1 MNINALGQ
9 SALPASPPSRDA
21 VLARQVDAFE
31 RTAAAARQ
39 AEVADP
45 VSASSGTEDA
55 AKQGKQL
62 QGAVDAINDFLKPI
76 SSSIEF
82 SIDEDSGK
90 TIVKLMDKET
100 NTVLRQYPTKE
111 ALAIAKD
118 IDKLQGLLLKTE
130 A

>member
-1 MNINALGQ
+1 MNINSLSH
-9 SALPASPPSRDA
+9 SALPISPPSREV
-21 VLARQVDAFE
+21 VLARQVEAFE
-31 RTAAAARQ
+31 MAAAAARQ
-39 AEVADP
+39 AAAADP
-45 VSASSGTEDA
+45 VSASFDVENAGMQSEEL
-55 AKQGKQL
+55 K
-62 QGAVDAINDFLKPI
+62 GAVDAINAFLKPV

-100 NTVLRQYPTKE
+100 NTVLRQYPTRE

-118 IDKLQGLLLKTE
+118 IDKFQGMLVNTE

>member
-1 MNINALGQ
+1 MNINALSQ
-9 SALPASPPSRDA
+9 SALAATPPSRDA

-45 VSASSGTEDA
+45 VSALSGTEDA
-55 AKQGKQL
+55 ATQSKKL

-111 ALAIAKD
+111 ALAIARD

>member
-1 MNINALGQ
+1 MNINALGH
-9 SALPASPPSRDA
+9 SALPASSPSRDA

-39 AEVADP
+39 TDAADP
-45 VSASSGTEDA
+45 VSALSGKEDA
-55 AKQGKQL
+55 ATQGKQL
-62 QGAVDAINDFLKPI
+62 QGAVDAINAFLKPI
-76 SSSIEF
+76 SSGIEF

-118 IDKLQGLLLKTE
+118 IDKLQGLLMKTE

>member
-1 MNINALGQ
+1 LGQ
-9 SALPASPPSRDA
+9 SALPASSPSRDA

-39 AEVADP
+39 ADAAHP
-45 VSASSGTEDA
+45 VSTTYGTEDA
-55 AKQGKQL
+55 ATQGKKL
-62 QGAVDAINDFLKPI
+62 QGAVDAINAFLKPI
-76 SSSIEF
+76 SSGIEF

-118 IDKLQGLLLKTE
+118 IDKLQGLLMKTE

>member
-1 MNINALGQ
+1 MNINALGH

-39 AEVADP
+39 ADAADS
-45 VSASSGTEDA
+45 VSALSGKEDVA
-55 AKQGKQL
+55 TQGKKL

-118 IDKLQGLLLKTE
+118 IDKLQGLLMNTE

>member
-1 MNINALGQ
+1 MNINSLGH
-9 SALPASPPSRDA
+9 AAAPGLPPSRDA
-21 VLARQVDAFE
+21 VLARQVEAFE

-39 AEVADP
+39 ATADDA
-45 VSASSGTEDA
+45 VSAPSGAEDPA
-55 AKQGKQL
+55 TQGRKL
-62 QGAVDAINDFLKPI
+62 QGAVEAINNFLKPI

-100 NTVLRQYPTKE
+100 NTVLRQYPSKE

-118 IDKLQGLLLKTE
+118 LDKLQGLLVKTE

>member
-1 MNINALGQ
+1 MNINSMGH
-9 SALPASPPSRDA
+9 SALSASRPARDM
-21 VLARQVDAFE
+21 LARQVEAFE
-31 RTAAAARQ
+31 MSAAAARQ
-39 AEVADP
+39 AAAADP
-45 VSASSGTEDA
+45 VSTSSSAENEGMQREEL
-55 AKQGKQL
+55 K
-62 QGAVDAINDFLKPI
+62 GAVDAINAFLKPF

-111 ALAIAKD
+111 ALAIARD
-118 IDKLQGLLLKTE
+118 IDKFQGLLVNTE

>member
-1 MNINALGQ
+1 MNINALGH
-9 SALPASPPSRDA
+9 SALPASQPSRDEL
-21 VLARQVDAFE
+21 LARRVDAFE
-31 RTAAAARQ
+31 KAAAAVRQ
-39 AEVADP
+39 AGAEGP
-45 VSASSGTEDA
+45 VLATSGAEDA
-55 AKQGKQL
+55 GTQSGQL
-62 QGAVDAINDFLKPI
+62 QGAVDAINAFLKPI

-100 NTVLRQYPTKE
+100 NTVLRQYPSKE

-118 IDKLQGLLLKTE
+118 IDKLQGLLVKTE